1 MRSNNRRPTRDTG
14 EARMQP
20 AKESDEI
27 LKKLIGI
34 FALVALAV
42 TVAAC
47 GSGRSGST
55 ENTVPV
61 SVDTSISGAIVIDGS
76 STLAPLA
83 TAVAERF
90 QASAPNVTVT
100 VGTSG
105 TGGGF
110 EKFCNGETDITTAS
124 RAIEPDEEA
133 ACAANGITYKTL
145 PVANDGIAV
154 VSNKANTWATCLTTD
169 QLAAIWGPTAAAKTW
184 QDIDPAWPAETLKLY
199 GPGPDSGT
207 FDFFTKVINGEEGAS
222 RTDYAPSE
230 DDNVT
235 IQGVSG
241 EKGGLGYF
249 GLSYYEQNTDRL
261 NLVQIDS
268 GGGCIAPDAKTVR
281 DGTYTP
287 LSRALYMYI
296 SDAALERPEVKAMV
310 GFYVANETSLTES
323 VLFVPLNPD
332 QLEEAEALVDLVTS

>member
-1 MRSNNRRPTRDTG
+1 MLR
-14 EARMQP
+14 
-20 AKESDEI
+20 
-27 LKKLIGI
+27 KLIGI
-34 FALVALAV
+34 VALVTLAV

-47 GSGRSGST
+47 GGGRSGSA
-55 ENTVPV
+55 ESAVPV
-61 SVDTSISGAIVIDGS
+61 SLDTSISGAIVIDGS
-76 STLAPLA
+76 STVAPLA
-83 TAVAERF
+83 TALAEQF
-90 QASAPNVTVT
+90 EASAPNVTVT

-110 EKFCNGETDITTAS
+110 EKFCKGETDVSDAS

-145 PVANDGIAV
+145 TVANDGIAV
-154 VSNKANTWATCLTTD
+154 VTNKDNTWATCLTTD
-169 QLAAIWGPTAAAKTW
+169 QLAAIWEPSATAKTW
-184 QDIDPAWPAETLKLY
+184 QDIDPAWPAESFKLY
-199 GPGPDSGT
+199 GPGTDSGT
-207 FDFFTKVINGEEGAS
+207 FDFFTEVVNGEEGAS

-261 NLVQIDS
+261 NLLQIDS
-268 GGGCIAPDAKTVR
+268 GGGCIAPDAKTVQ

-287 LSRALYMYI
+287 LSRPLYMYI
-296 SDAALERPEVKAMV
+296 SDAALERPEVKAMI
-310 GFYVANETSLTES
+310 GFFVANETSLTKS
-323 VLFVPLNPD
+323 ALYVPLNPD
-332 QLEEAEALVDLVTS
+332 QLKEAEALVDLGTS